1 MKSESEDMRAIL
13 DAALAKHQSGA
24 LVQARALYTR
34 ILERHPEHADALHF
48 LGLIAHETGQQAAAA
63 AELIRKAIANNP
75 SVASYHNNPRL
86 LVS

>member
-1 MKSESEDMRAIL
+1 MRSESEDMRAIL

-63 AELIRKAIANNP
+63 ELIRKAIANNP

>member
-63 AELIRKAIANNP
+63 ELIRKAIANNP

>member
-34 ILERHPEHADALHF
+34 ILERNPEHADALHF
-48 LGLIAHETGQQAAAA
+48 LGLIAHETGQQAAA